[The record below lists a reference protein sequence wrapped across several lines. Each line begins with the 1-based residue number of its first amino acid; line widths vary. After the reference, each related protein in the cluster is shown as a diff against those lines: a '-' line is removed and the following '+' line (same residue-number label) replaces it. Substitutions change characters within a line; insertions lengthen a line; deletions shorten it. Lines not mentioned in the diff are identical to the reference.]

1 LKLKSLERRFQLQR
15 RRVAAKLRSPRL
27 LKITFTTLRHWKA
40 TMECRKTKGI
50 PHVMKLLG
58 HKNTPVYTT

>member
-1 LKLKSLERRFQLQR
+1 LKLKSLEGRFQLQR

-40 TMECRKTKGI
+40 TMECHKTKDI
-50 PHVMKLLG
+50 P
-58 HKNTPVYTT
+58 TS